1 MMKFKTNI
9 TLVESVTNIVMI
21 RMKFYERCYLLF
33 YNEYFTNKC
42 ESTLY
47 VILLMFHKIKNRE
60 YIGQNNNNHEI
71 SFRER
76 ENTMYCKKCGTL
88 NNDDANYCELCGNRL
103 EKNMRAEKELTTEL
117 NSDNLLKGSKS
128 SDGEIKYLMAGISI
142 TIAIIFCIGMIFSK
156 GSLLTDTKNSI
167 SNRNQSQKS
176 EQGLN
181 ESSREYHLIEDN
193 IVNEKQESENMK

>member
-1 MMKFKTNI
+1 
-9 TLVESVTNIVMI
+9 
-21 RMKFYERCYLLF
+21 
-33 YNEYFTNKC
+33 
-42 ESTLY
+42 
-47 VILLMFHKIKNRE
+47 
-60 YIGQNNNNHEI
+60 
-71 SFRER
+71 
-76 ENTMYCKKCGTL
+76 MYCKKCGTL

-128 SDGEIKYLMAGISI
+128 SDGVIKYLMAGISI

-181 ESSREYHLIEDN
+181 ESSREYQLIEDN
-193 IVNEKQESENMK
+193 IVDEKQESENMK